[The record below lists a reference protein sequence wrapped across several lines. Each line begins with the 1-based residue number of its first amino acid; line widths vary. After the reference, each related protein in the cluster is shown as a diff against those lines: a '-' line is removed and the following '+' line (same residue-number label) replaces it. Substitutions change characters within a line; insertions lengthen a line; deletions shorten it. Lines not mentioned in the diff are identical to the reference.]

1 VNKTTLTTLP
11 AALALALTLG
21 ACGGG
26 DDPGPG
32 PGPGPG
38 PQPQPVVGPFI
49 TDCFTVNKSV
59 TFALASFNMP
69 SNYVATNKSTI
80 GLTTYNGEP
89 VIGQTFF
96 YPTGST
102 LYTVTNY
109 WAVGSNDVTIIA
121 SMDSKGTVTSDK
133 IIYPKDMLP
142 EDTVMNASKTVYYK
156 FVGFEK
162 LILPKKTFSNSCHIS
177 ATTADGTVAGEA
189 WYAAG
194 YGMIK
199 QVESGTNATFQYDG
213 DLPNP

>member
-1 VNKTTLTTLP
+1 MNKTTLTTLP

-26 DDPGPG
+26 DDPV

-49 TDCFTVNKSV
+49 TDCFKVDKAV
-59 TFALASFNMP
+59 TFAMTALNVP
-69 SNYVATNKSTI
+69 SGYVAANKSITKP
-80 GLTTYNGEP
+80 TTYKGEA
-89 VIGQTFF
+89 VTGQTRF

-102 LYTVTNY
+102 SYTWTDY
-109 WAVGSNDVTIIA
+109 WAVTDSDVTIIA
-121 SMDSKGTVTSDK
+121 SEDSEGNVLSDK
-133 IIYPKDMLP
+133 IIYPKNMQPYDV
-142 EDTVMNASKTVYYK
+142 TNNASKTVYYK

-162 LILPKKTFSNSCHIS
+162 LILPKKIFSNACHVS
-177 ATTADGTVAGEA
+177 GTTADGSATEEA

-194 YGMIK
+194 YGLIK
-199 QVESGTNATFQYDG
+199 HISSTNVTTQYDG